1 MVGLL
6 TREKTKADA
15 PVLATEPNEEDA
27 KASVAARRVACA
39 EEFLRIL
46 GERARLEKAV
56 AEDRASARIA
66 ALAGD
71 AIGKAEFG
79 DLAPED
85 AREVMALR
93 IEDEYRRA
101 LLAAIPAAVRRS
113 CRAFVESMVA
123 GHDETVQA
131 AQAAVAEHQATKV
144 GAMQEGGRETQATRT
159 ALPAGGVMRSG
170 WKPPAVAAWETEAQA
185 REQRLAELV
194 ARRDAIRKLIVPP
207 TGAEGREAYEADAA
221 RLARATIAEGGAS

>member
-27 KASVAARRVACA
+27 KAS
-39 EEFLRIL
+39 
-46 GERARLEKAV
+46 
-56 AEDRASARIA
+56 
-66 ALAGD
+66 
-71 AIGKAEFG
+71 
-79 DLAPED
+79 
-85 AREVMALR
+85 
-93 IEDEYRRA
+93 
-101 LLAAIPAAVRRS
+101 
-113 CRAFVESMVA
+113 
-123 GHDETVQA
+123 
-131 AQAAVAEHQATKV
+131 VAEHQATKV

-207 TGAEGREAYEADAA
+207 TGAEGREAYEADAS